1 MNMLKSRFRTF
12 ATALA
17 GIGLITALTF
27 DARDAHADMA
37 QTDVALVQ
45 QMAEA
50 STDKQLEAL
59 EIYYALHVS
68 ELAVQNMNERRT
80 GAMFAVQRAK
90 ADNSPKGKIS
100 ALEQKAQEVVAER
113 TAKVEEN
120 QKLRKKLSEI
130 SGLDFAEPLV
140 MAPDAPMDMPTAPA
154 GVPADLVAAQKDAWT
169 ALLAA
174 QNAWQEERLTLLD
187 AQQRYDET
195 RDVPI
200 GDHLRA
206 MTLAETAY
214 AKAIGACRLIEAKI
228 AAAQGKSLAEVLS
241 AL

>member
-1 MNMLKSRFRTF
+1 MSNLKRRLRILAS
-12 ATALA
+12 AAAGAALA
-17 GIGLITALTF
+17 TTVAFEAL
-27 DARDAHADMA
+27 ADMA

-45 QMAEA
+45 QMGEA
-50 STDKQLEAL
+50 SNDKKLQAL
-59 EIYYALHVS
+59 SVYYDLHVS
-68 ELAVQNMNERRT
+68 ELIVQNMNERRT

-90 ADNSPKGKIS
+90 AANKTPS
-100 ALEQKAQEVVAER
+100 AVAMLEKKAQEVTAER
-113 TAKVEEN
+113 TARVSEN
-120 QKLRKKLSEI
+120 QNLRMTLGDI
-130 SGLDFAEPLV
+130 SGLDFSDPLV
-140 MAPDAPMDMPTAPA
+140 MAPDAPLNMPMASSS
-154 GVPADLVAAQKDAWT
+154 VPAELVAAQKQAWT

-174 QNAWQEERLTLLD
+174 QKAWQEERLTLLD

-206 MTLAETAY
+206 MTKAETVY

-228 AAAQGKSLAEVLS
+228 AVATGKPLLEVLS

>member
-1 MNMLKSRFRTF
+1 MSTFKHRFRIL
-12 ATALA
+12 ANAAAGAALA
-17 GIGLITALTF
+17 ATVAF
-27 DARDAHADMA
+27 DALADMA

-45 QMAEA
+45 QMGEA
-50 STDKQLEAL
+50 SNEKKLQAL
-59 EIYYALHVS
+59 EVYYDLHVS
-68 ELAVQNMNERRT
+68 ELVVQNMNERRT

-90 ADNSPKGKIS
+90 AANKAQSVIANLD
-100 ALEQKAQEVVAER
+100 QKAQEVIAER
-113 TAKVEEN
+113 AAMVKEN
-120 QKLRKKLSEI
+120 QQLRVALGEI
-130 SGLDFAEPLV
+130 SGLDFSDPLA
-140 MAPDAPMDMPTAPA
+140 MAPDAPIDMPTASA
-154 GVPADLVAAQKDAWT
+154 SVPADLAAAQKQAWT

-174 QNAWQEERLTLLD
+174 QNAWREERLTLLD

-206 MTLAETAY
+206 MTKAETAY

-228 AAAQGKSLAEVLS
+228 AVATGKPLLEALS

>member
-1 MNMLKSRFRTF
+1 MNTF
-12 ATALA
+12 KRRLRILANAAVGAVLAATVA
-17 GIGLITALTF
+17 F
-27 DARDAHADMA
+27 DALADMA

-50 STDKQLEAL
+50 SNEKKLQAL
-59 EIYYALHVS
+59 EIYYDLHVS
-68 ELAVQNMNERRT
+68 ELVVQNMNERRT

-90 ADNSPKGKIS
+90 AANKPQSVIAKLD
-100 ALEQKAQEVVAER
+100 QKAQEVMAER
-113 TAKVEEN
+113 AAKVKEN
-120 QKLRKKLSEI
+120 QQLRVALGEI
-130 SGLDFAEPLV
+130 SGLDFSAPLV
-140 MAPDAPMDMPTAPA
+140 MAPDAPLDMPKASSS
-154 GVPADLVAAQKDAWT
+154 VPADLVAAQKQAWT

-174 QNAWQEERLTLLD
+174 QNAWREERLTLLD

-206 MTLAETAY
+206 MTKAETAY
-214 AKAIGACRLIEAKI
+214 AQAIGACRLIEAKI
-228 AAAQGKSLAEVLS
+228 AVATGKSLIEVLS

>member
-1 MNMLKSRFRTF
+1 MSNLKRRLRILAS
-12 ATALA
+12 AAAGAALA
-17 GIGLITALTF
+17 TTVAFEAL
-27 DARDAHADMA
+27 ADMA

-45 QMAEA
+45 QMGEA
-50 STDKQLEAL
+50 SNDKKLQAL
-59 EIYYALHVS
+59 SVYYDLHVS
-68 ELAVQNMNERRT
+68 ELIVQNMNERRT

-90 ADNSPKGKIS
+90 AANKTPS
-100 ALEQKAQEVVAER
+100 AVAMLEKKAQEVTAER
-113 TAKVEEN
+113 TARVSEN
-120 QKLRKKLSEI
+120 QSLRMTLGDI
-130 SGLDFAEPLV
+130 SGLDFSDPLV
-140 MAPDAPMDMPTAPA
+140 MAPDAPLNMSAA
-154 GVPADLVAAQKDAWT
+154 SSSVPAELVSAQKQAWT

-174 QNAWQEERLTLLD
+174 QKAWQEERLTLLD

-206 MTLAETAY
+206 MTKAETVY

-228 AAAQGKSLAEVLS
+228 AVATGKPLLEVLS